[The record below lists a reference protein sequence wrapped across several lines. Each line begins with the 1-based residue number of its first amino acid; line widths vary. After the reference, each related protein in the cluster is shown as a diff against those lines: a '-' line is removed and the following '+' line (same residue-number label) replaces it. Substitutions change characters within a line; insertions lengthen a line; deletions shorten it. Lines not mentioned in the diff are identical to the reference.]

1 MPITDWPVDERP
13 REKLLAHGAAS
24 LSDAELLAIFL
35 RVGMIGK
42 SAVDLAHE
50 LIDSFGSLAA
60 LFATSESE
68 LSNIKGM
75 GQAKYVQLQ
84 AVLEMSRRALASKLS
99 LHNVFDNSAALKTY
113 IQHQLH
119 GLAEEHLIVL
129 FFSPTLTLI
138 ACETISTG
146 NALRTTLPIRA
157 ITQRALTLN
166 AHSLVLAHNHPD
178 GSAEPSIDDLTSTL
192 LLQEQLLAL
201 DLHILDHCIV
211 ASGDAVYSMVE
222 HGDMSPR

>member
-35 RVGMIGK
+35 RVGMVGK

-50 LIDSFGSLAA
+50 LIDNFGSLAA
-60 LFATSESE
+60 LFAASESE
-68 LSNIKGM
+68 LSRIKGM
-75 GQAKYVQLQ
+75 GEAKYVQLQ

-99 LHNVFDNSAALKTY
+99 LHNAFEHSAALKTY

-119 GLAEEHLIVL
+119 GLPDEHLIVL

-146 NALRTTLPIRA
+146 NAQHTTLPIRPIA
-157 ITQRALTLN
+157 QRALTLN

-178 GSAEPSIDDLTSTL
+178 GMAEPSIDDVTSTL
-192 LLQEQLLAL
+192 LLQERLLAL
-201 DLHILDHCIV
+201 DIHILDHYIV
-211 ASGDAVYSMVE
+211 ASGAAAHSMVE
-222 HGDMSPR
+222 HGDISPR